1 MVPDDFSGALIQ
13 CVLSIYL
20 VMQLAVVTGLSKF
33 QSLQFWDKYPESTNV
48 VPKSSF
54 TVVAI
59 YKRCDLKRSYSF
71 KFKNCLNFFF
81 FSVKVK
87 ETTYNFLIVLFVKT
101 EYLQLDMDSAWSW
114 ILDTLFGQLY
124 FKMLRFSGLF

>member
-1 MVPDDFSGALIQ
+1 M
-13 CVLSIYL
+13 
-20 VMQLAVVTGLSKF
+20 
-33 QSLQFWDKYPESTNV
+33 

-81 FSVKVK
+81 FLVKVK

-101 EYLQLDMDSAWSW
+101 EYL
-114 ILDTLFGQLY
+114 
-124 FKMLRFSGLF
+124 